1 MRFQKDLCGRMPA
14 RKKKEAFLHDERK
27 QQRCAVERGKHS
39 NRYIIANYKTIDTNE
54 GTEENVSGVYGY
66 AAREKKSKYMINIV
80 VN

>member
-14 RKKKEAFLHDERK
+14 RKKKAFLHDERK

-66 AAREKKSKYMINIV
+66 TAREKKK
-80 VN
+80 